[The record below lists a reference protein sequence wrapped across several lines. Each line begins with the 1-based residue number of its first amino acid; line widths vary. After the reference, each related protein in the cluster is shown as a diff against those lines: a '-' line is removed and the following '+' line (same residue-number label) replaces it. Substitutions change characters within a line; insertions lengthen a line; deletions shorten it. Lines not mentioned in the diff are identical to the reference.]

1 MTHKITVATI
11 ISLVFTSFFLPRVV
25 VGQRVAPRAV
35 EDEHFATWRP
45 AESDAVALDLEFA
58 RGLLA
63 RGLAEL
69 ASSELARLESR
80 VATES
85 AEVRARFGALAA
97 TAALD
102 SSLLDSSNAR
112 ASVASRL
119 GELRALVEG
128 SDSTGYDYFFN
139 LTEVDS
145 AGLAYALA
153 ISRAY
158 AYVGASGAPEFL
170 DVALKITELLA
181 RSLPASHARPF
192 VYRHA
197 ATLLATQTEDRYS
210 RAEKFAD
217 ALAKRSQRALDEY
230 YFFARLLSIR
240 IAREQGDVERCSA
253 LISET
258 LDALERASARFDYP
272 REIAVALVAEE
283 IRLLLREG
291 KQVDALRQSTRDTD
305 LRDAPLPEN
314 TGRYSHEFYDVFDD
328 CELARLDAYCAAL
341 VGTVPEEALE
351 GFESADAFRT
361 ATLAASRASVDRI
374 TSSFARAQ
382 ASRALLSTGAKSGD
396 LSSLRAAGDELYRA
410 GQWRAALDAY
420 DRASSSARASGAD
433 EDAYQLDRVAAALVD
448 KICRESLYESSEFDV
463 QDGAYWRADA
473 SRRFEALSRARV
485 TEPAA
490 PDFYLL
496 ALDYRANTPSDTL
509 ASRVEFLRLFPDS
522 PRSGKFALDLA
533 RRALGASEFE
543 IAETALDRAY
553 RDATLIPSAVELE
566 RALARARVERGGDR
580 VETSARALTRIF
592 NGAGLGDASQSLS
605 ERLARFE
612 ACDYGVAFLATTL
625 ELAEDSSLLQ
635 DAAFQT
641 SALRALE
648 VQSSHESTRAGRAT
662 LDALRLEAALASGR
676 DADASALLTTGSA
689 SEGAASLELVERALA
704 YASRAEVGDETKRR
718 AAEFALAATE
728 RGTSE
733 PRRRRLLRA
742 EALRLVGKRQES
754 LNLFAALRKE
764 FPNEVGAARGI
775 ARILSSE
782 HDRQTLERA
791 LGYWSE
797 VAELVVPGSTEW
809 WDAKEESVKL
819 YVRLGELDQA
829 RKMTDVLWLTRTDPS
844 DPGRKGRWEEIV
856 RRGAEKPSEH

>member
-1 MTHKITVATI
+1 M
-11 ISLVFTSFFLPRVV
+11 
-25 VGQRVAPRAV
+25 
-35 EDEHFATWRP
+35 
-45 AESDAVALDLEFA
+45 
-58 RGLLA
+58 
-63 RGLAEL
+63 
-69 ASSELARLESR
+69 
-80 VATES
+80 
-85 AEVRARFGALAA
+85 
-97 TAALD
+97 
-102 SSLLDSSNAR
+102 
-112 ASVASRL
+112 
-119 GELRALVEG
+119 
-128 SDSTGYDYFFN
+128 
-139 LTEVDS
+139 
-145 AGLAYALA
+145 
-153 ISRAY
+153 
-158 AYVGASGAPEFL
+158 
-170 DVALKITELLA
+170 
-181 RSLPASHARPF
+181 F

-240 IAREQGDVERCSA
+240 IAREQGNVERCSA
-253 LISET
+253 LIAET

-291 KQVDALRQSTRDTD
+291 KLVDALRQSTRDTD

-341 VGTVPEEALE
+341 VGSAPEEALE

-361 ATLAASRASVDRI
+361 ATLAASRASVDRV

-382 ASRALLSTGAKSGD
+382 ASRG
-396 LSSLRAAGDELYRA
+396 
-410 GQWRAALDAY
+410 RAALDAY

-448 KICRESLYESSEFDV
+448 KICRESLYASSEFDV
-463 QDGAYWRADA
+463 QDVAYWRADA

-496 ALDYRANTPSDTL
+496 ALDYRANTSSDTL

-580 VETSARALTRIF
+580 VETSARALTRLF

-625 ELAEDSSLLQ
+625 ELAEDSALLQ

-676 DADASALLTTGSA
+676 DAEASALLTTASA